1 MNRLLTFI
9 TIAIGVIVTQGS
21 AQDIVTGPPVGTALT
36 PVMAYGAG
44 GPQSGPFDGRELDVA
59 AEIGEGPG
67 ALLFVH
73 EITRNILPVVRGLD
87 ITANRYA
94 IKSFKSF
101 TLLLHADRSAAES
114 RLKAVNGS
122 LKLRNPMLLSL
133 NGAEGP
139 GNYALNRKATL
150 SLILVNHGKVVRSVA
165 LTDVNQ
171 EDAGK
176 LSEWVEELTGPIPS
190 NPAELRGL
198 VEARLPKDTE
208 SLRKL
213 ALDQGVE
220 IQELYAQLQRVQN
233 RTGGMQP
240 NQMAQ
245 ERRDTPRARAAR
257 PGAPGRRVESPET
270 TQEPSTNAGTPPPVQ
285 VRQGKPPEDPELNSL
300 LRSFIRKTHDA
311 AQVDAIFA
319 DIEKRAGLNDDLK
332 TEAVEMFKL
341 MLSFRD
347 RYGSDHAQELAEGFL
362 KAHGTSR

>member
-1 MNRLLTFI
+1 M
-9 TIAIGVIVTQGS
+9 
-21 AQDIVTGPPVGTALT
+21 
-36 PVMAYGAG
+36 
-44 GPQSGPFDGRELDVA
+44 
-59 AEIGEGPG
+59 
-67 ALLFVH
+67 
-73 EITRNILPVVRGLD
+73 
-87 ITANRYA
+87 
-94 IKSFKSF
+94 
-101 TLLLHADRSAAES
+101 
-114 RLKAVNGS
+114 
-122 LKLRNPMLLSL
+122 
-133 NGAEGP
+133 
-139 GNYALNRKATL
+139 
-150 SLILVNHGKVVRSVA
+150 
-165 LTDVNQ
+165 
-171 EDAGK
+171 
-176 LSEWVEELTGPIPS
+176 
-190 NPAELRGL
+190 
-198 VEARLPKDTE
+198 
-208 SLRKL
+208 
-213 ALDQGVE
+213 E